1 MTPTLEVDDYL
12 AAILPE
18 RQPALEALREACLK
32 FLPGFSESLRYGVPS
47 YERDDQAEIAFAS
60 QEKYISLYV
69 LRTDVTN
76 VHKPRL
82 EGLSLGEGCI
92 RYQHPAQIDMDV
104 VHSIL
109 KMNALTSGE
118 IC

>member
-18 RQPALEALREACLK
+18 RRPALEALREACLK
-32 FLPGFSESLRYGVPS
+32 FLPGFSESLRNGMPT
-47 YERDDQAEIAFAS
+47 YERDDQVEIAFAS
-60 QEKYISLYV
+60 QEEYISLYV

-76 VHKPRL
+76 VHQTRL
-82 EGLSLGEGCI
+82 DGLAVDNGCI
-92 RYQHPAQIDMDV
+92 RYRSPDQIDMDV